1 MNNKEASKS
10 AFENKSTSKAGG
22 PQPMSMGFFLP
33 VNRFGEIEDIANMA
47 IYLASPAGSYVT
59 GFNLVADGG

>member
-1 MNNKEASKS
+1 
-10 AFENKSTSKAGG
+10 
-22 PQPMSMGFFLP
+22 MSMGFFLP
-33 VNRFGEIEDIANMA
+33 VNRFGEVEDIANMA